1 MAQNVRAIKSRIG
14 NIEDIGQITKAMNA
28 IAMTKVARMK
38 RRLEQTRPYV
48 ESLNAVLGEAVGRL
62 PASAERN
69 PLIADTD
76 AGEEQVGVLVLNAD
90 RGLCGRYKGDLNRA
104 AEDALAAHGPEAQL
118 FVGGEKARLHF
129 ERHDVEPVKTYSRIY
144 DVPTYAIASEMAD
157 GLIESFVA
165 GEISRLDVVSMRFV
179 SDLRQRLVI
188 ETLLPVPVEP
198 VTNDV
203 LTESAATEMVDELLP
218 IAVRGRLYLAI
229 LETKAS
235 EDAIRRQAMKNA
247 TDNAEDLLKAL
258 TRTYNKAR
266 QQAIT
271 REIADIIGGAE
282 ALRSD

>member
-48 ESLNAVLGEAVGRL
+48 NSLNAVLGEAVGRL

-69 PLIADTD
+69 PLLNE
-76 AGEEQVGVLVLNAD
+76 AGRERVGVLVLNAD

-104 AEDALAAHGPEAQL
+104 AEDALADGGPEAKL

-129 ERHDVEPVKTYSRIY
+129 ERHGVEPARTYSRIY
-144 DVPTYAIASEMAD
+144 DIPTYAVAAQMAD
-157 GLIESFVA
+157 ELIESFLA
-165 GEISRLDVVSMRFV
+165 GEISRLDVISMRFV
-179 SDLRQRLVI
+179 SDLRQRLVV

-198 VTNDV
+198 VANDV

-218 IAVRGRLYLAI
+218 IAVRGRLYLSI

-235 EDAIRRQAMKNA
+235 DA
-247 TDNAEDLLKAL
+247 DDLMKAL

>member
-1 MAQNVRAIKSRIG
+1 MAQNVRAIKSRIS
-14 NIEDIGQITKAMNA
+14 NIEDIGQITRAMNA

-38 RRLEQTRPYV
+38 RRLERTRPYV
-48 ESLNAVLGEAVGRL
+48 ESLNAVLGDVVGRL
-62 PASAERN
+62 PASAEKN
-69 PLIADTD
+69 PLLAE
-76 AGEEQVGVLVLNAD
+76 AGNERVGVLVLNAD

-104 AEDALAAHGPEAQL
+104 AENALTEHGPAARL

-129 ERHDVEPVKTYSRIY
+129 ERRDVEAVKTYSRLY
-144 DVPTYAIASEMAD
+144 DVPTYAVASEMAD
-157 GLIESFVA
+157 ELMETFLA
-165 GEISRLDVVSMRFV
+165 GGIDRLDVVSMRFI
-179 SDLRQRLVI
+179 SDLRQNLVV
-188 ETLLPVPVEP
+188 ETLLPASVEP
-198 VTNDV
+198 VPNDV
-203 LTESAATEMVDELLP
+203 LTESSAAEMVDEILP
-218 IAVRGRLYLAI
+218 IAVRGRLYLAM

-282 ALRSD
+282 ALRSR

>member
-1 MAQNVRAIKSRIG
+1 MAQNVRAIKSRIN
-14 NIEDIGQITKAMNA
+14 NIEDIGQITRAMNA

-38 RRLEQTRPYV
+38 RRLERTRPYV
-48 ESLNAVLGEAVGRL
+48 ESLNVVLGDVVGRL
-62 PASAERN
+62 PASAEKN
-69 PLIADTD
+69 PLLAE
-76 AGEEQVGVLVLNAD
+76 AGNERVGVLVLNAD

-104 AEDALAAHGPEAQL
+104 AENALTEHGPAARL

-129 ERHDVEPVKTYSRIY
+129 ERRDVEAVKTYSRLY
-144 DVPTYAIASEMAD
+144 DVPTYAVASEMAD
-157 GLIESFVA
+157 ELMETFLA
-165 GEISRLDVVSMRFV
+165 GGIDRLDVVSMRFI
-179 SDLRQRLVI
+179 SDLRQNLVV
-188 ETLLPVPVEP
+188 ETLLPASVEP
-198 VTNDV
+198 VPNDV
-203 LTESAATEMVDELLP
+203 LTESSAAEMVDELLP
-218 IAVRGRLYLAI
+218 IAVRGRLYLAM

-282 ALRSD
+282 ALRSR

>member
-1 MAQNVRAIKSRIG
+1 MAQNVRAIKSRIS
-14 NIEDIGQITKAMNA
+14 NIEDIGQITRAMNA

-38 RRLEQTRPYV
+38 RRLERTRPYV
-48 ESLNAVLGEAVGRL
+48 ESLNVVLGDVVGRL
-62 PASAERN
+62 PASAEKN
-69 PLIADTD
+69 PLLAE
-76 AGEEQVGVLVLNAD
+76 AGNERVGVLVLNAD

-104 AEDALAAHGPEAQL
+104 AENALTEHGPAARL

-129 ERHDVEPVKTYSRIY
+129 ERRDVEAVKTYSRLY
-144 DVPTYAIASEMAD
+144 DVPTYAVASEMAD
-157 GLIESFVA
+157 ELMETFLA
-165 GEISRLDVVSMRFV
+165 GGIDRLDVVSMRFI
-179 SDLRQRLVI
+179 SDLRQNLVV
-188 ETLLPVPVEP
+188 ETLLPASVEP
-198 VTNDV
+198 VPNDV
-203 LTESAATEMVDELLP
+203 LTESSAAEMVDELLP

-282 ALRSD
+282 ALRSR

>member
-1 MAQNVRAIKSRIG
+1 MAQNVRAIKSRIN
-14 NIEDIGQITKAMNA
+14 NIEDIGQITRAMNA

-38 RRLEQTRPYV
+38 RRLERTRPYV
-48 ESLNAVLGEAVGRL
+48 ESLNVVLGDVVGRL
-62 PASAERN
+62 PASAEKN
-69 PLIADTD
+69 PLLAE
-76 AGEEQVGVLVLNAD
+76 AGNERVGVLVLNAD

-104 AEDALAAHGPEAQL
+104 AENALTEHGPAARL

-129 ERHDVEPVKTYSRIY
+129 ERRDVEAVKTYSRLY
-144 DVPTYAIASEMAD
+144 DVPTYAVASEMAD
-157 GLIESFVA
+157 ELMETFLA
-165 GEISRLDVVSMRFV
+165 GGIDRLDVVSMRFI
-179 SDLRQRLVI
+179 SDLRQNLVV
-188 ETLLPVPVEP
+188 ETLLPASVEP
-198 VTNDV
+198 VPNDV
-203 LTESAATEMVDELLP
+203 LTESSAAEMVDELLP

-282 ALRSD
+282 ALRSR